1 MRINFFARRKPLT
14 IIILSLGVIYGR
26 SLAGDVSDKKTI
38 AVPPIVQA
46 PEESWIHGD
55 IGVEFSNQ
63 YIDRGFIYESKG
75 LITQPYLDL
84 KVPLYQG
91 DGFINSFALTMGLFE
106 TFTSRKTQAG
116 LTNGGHQEDLRA
128 WFESDFLPGI
138 SITFLTR
145 FTLGEQFVI
154 LTSPNSA
161 FNTLYR
167 SFLTLSFDDSDIL
180 GPFAL
185 RPYFEWDRN
194 LATDGNFAFK
204 GDYYTFGIAPRKT
217 FGPVTLKLLG
227 AAGFY
232 SGDFV
237 APKMNGLSFLSAG
250 VGADYALP
258 FIPKKIG
265 KWWLVGNINYYYL
278 GAGSYL
284 VNVPQIR
291 AADAMNLY
299 IKADFASTF
308 SKKILSAD
316 YTDYADFGFS

>member
-1 MRINFFARRKPLT
+1 MRINFFARRKPL
-14 IIILSLGVIYGR
+14 IIITLSIVVIYGR
-26 SLAGDVSDKKTI
+26 SLAGDVSDEKTI

-106 TFTSRKTQAG
+106 TFSSRKTQAG
-116 LTNGGHQEDLRA
+116 LTNGGHQQDLRA

-138 SITFLTR
+138 SITFLKR

-154 LTSPNSA
+154 LTSPNGA

-167 SFLTLSFDDSDIL
+167 SFFTLSFDDSDFL

-185 RPYFEWDRN
+185 HPYFEWDRN

-217 FGPVTLKLLG
+217 FGPLTIKLLG

-258 FIPKKIG
+258 FIPKKMG

-291 AADAMNLY
+291 AARRNELVY
-299 IKADFASTF
+299 QGGFRLDF
-308 SKKILSAD
+308 
-316 YTDYADFGFS
+316 